1 MNPDLAVAS
10 LAALA
15 QSSRLAIFRLL
26 VTVGPE
32 GLAVGAIADALQ
44 IAPATLSFHLK
55 NLTQAGLLLPR
66 QEGRFIYYGANFAAM
81 DDLIAFL
88 TDNCCNGE
96 ACLPKTAASAT
107 GNEKRIGKQC
117 K

>member
-10 LAALA
+10 LSALA

-26 VTVGPE
+26 VTAGPE

-55 NLTQAGLLLPR
+55 TLTQAGLLLSR
-66 QEGRFIYYGANFAAM
+66 QEGRFIFYGANFAAM

-96 ACLPKTAASAT
+96 ACLPKTAAGSQ
-107 GNEKRIGKQC
+107 GNGRRVKSC
-117 K
+117 S